1 MNKIRQNI
9 YTVCFAVV
17 LGLVCATLLT
27 AAADITR
34 QRQADNQK
42 AEEIRNILTA
52 LKVPFDMQ
60 ASTGELITIFER
72 DVIEQ
77 SVGQEDSLTLY
88 VYKPEGSE
96 AIIAVAVRF
105 FGPGLWGP
113 IKGFLAL
120 EPDYKTIR
128 GVTFYEQEETPGLGG
143 EIVTEGFRSR
153 FEGRHIVDEQGQWGI
168 DIIASGGEPVGV
180 HEIAGI
186 SGATMTCDKVEE
198 MLNTIIETLAAKRE
212 AYGQQ

>member
-1 MNKIRQNI
+1 MNKIRQNV
-9 YTVCFAVV
+9 YTLCFAII
-17 LGLVCATLLT
+17 LGLVCATMLT
-27 AAADITR
+27 AAADFTR
-34 QRQADNQK
+34 QRQIDNKK

-52 LKVPFDMQ
+52 LKVPFDTHAV
-60 ASTGELITIFER
+60 ASELIAIFER

-77 SVGQEDSLTLY
+77 SIGQEDSLTLY

-96 AIIAVAVRF
+96 AVVAVAVRF
-105 FGPGLWGP
+105 IGPGLWGP

-143 EIVTEGFRSR
+143 EIVTESFRSR
-153 FEGRHIVDEQGQWGI
+153 FEGKHISNEQAVWGI
-168 DIIASGGEPVGV
+168 DIVPGGNEAAGIN
-180 HEIAGI
+180 EIAGI

-198 MLNTIIETLAAKRE
+198 MINAIIEKLAVKRD
-212 AYGQQ
+212 AYGQ

>member
-9 YTVCFAVV
+9 YTLCFAVI

-27 AAADITR
+27 TAAEFTR
-34 QRQADNQK
+34 QKQDDNRK

-52 LKVPFDMQ
+52 LKVPFDIR
-60 ASTGELITIFER
+60 AGAGELITIFER
-72 DVIEQ
+72 DVAEQ

-88 VYKPEGSE
+88 TYKPEGSE
-96 AIIAVAVRF
+96 AVIAVAVRF
-105 FGPGLWGP
+105 IGPGLWGP

-128 GVTFYEQEETPGLGG
+128 GITFYEQEETPGLGG
-143 EIVTEGFRSR
+143 EIVTESFRGR
-153 FEGRHIVDEQGQWGI
+153 FEGKHIVDGQGKWGI
-168 DIIASGGEPVGV
+168 DIISGADEQTGV
-180 HEIAGI
+180 NEIAGI

-198 MLNTIIETLAAKRE
+198 MVNVIIETLAAKRDV
-212 AYGQQ
+212 YGQ